1 MWGAVYGAF
10 LRPCVP
16 LFVMITGA
24 LLLPVSTSASV
35 FYKKRIPRVLWPFL
49 LWSVL
54 YALFPWLT
62 GVLGLAP
69 ETMQVFFPYSG
80 EEAMRQSLGVSLGY
94 VAGIPLN
101 FSPIAVHMWYI
112 YLLIGLYLYLPVFSA
127 WVEKA
132 SRKAQRNF
140 LAVWAVTLFI
150 SYFQEFV
157 DGYLW
162 GTCSWNAFGMLYYF
176 AGFNGYLLLGHYL
189 RNTEWSLGRTIAL
202 GIPLFAAGYAVTFL
216 GFRFMTADP
225 DCTPEGLELF
235 FTYCSPNVLA
245 MTLPVFMLCKKVR
258 VRSVS
263 VRNALADLTACGFG
277 VYMIHYFLTGPSV
290 ALARAAHIP
299 IALQIP
305 AAAVL
310 AFAVSWIVV
319 RLIRKAAGSKARYIV
334 G

>member
-1 MWGAVYGAF
+1 MGSGVRGLPEAVRAAF
-10 LRPCVP
+10 RDDNRGFAAACLD
-16 LFVMITGA
+16 L
-24 LLLPVSTSASV
+24 SASV

-189 RNTEWSLGRTIAL
+189 RNTEWSLGRTIAV

-216 GFRFMTADP
+216 GFRYMTADP

-290 ALARAAHIP
+290 ALARAVHIP